1 MTGKAGKR
9 GAKPPQRREKSRLTL
24 GPLLYHWPAE
34 KRRDFYFR
42 IADEAD
48 IDEVFLGE
56 VVCSKR
62 EPFFEPFLSETAE
75 RLRAAG
81 KRVVYSTFAL
91 ITTPRE
97 LDSVR
102 AKNAPDALI
111 EVNDMAAVQALDG
124 KPFAIGPLI
133 NVFNEGALDFLA
145 RKGAVRLVTLPEL
158 SAESIGILAK
168 AAKARGIEV
177 EVPVFGRQTLSVS
190 MRCYH
195 ARSLGLHKDNCQFV
209 CERDPDGL
217 PVGTLSG
224 QDILTINGVQTMSH
238 GYLAL
243 LKDLAGLRKMGVGAF
258 RLSPQDTDMV
268 RVAEIYRAAL
278 DGKDD
283 PGALLDEL
291 REELPSTP
299 FINGYMRGGRGLD
312 WAE

>member
-1 MTGKAGKR
+1 MKGKAAKR
-9 GAKPPQRREKSRLTL
+9 GAPPPQRRDKSRLTL

-48 IDEVFLGE
+48 VDEVYLGE

-62 EPFFEPFLSETAE
+62 EPFFEPYLPEVAG
-75 RLRAAG
+75 RLRQAG
-81 KRVVYSTFAL
+81 KRVVHSTFAL
-91 ITTPRE
+91 VTTPRE
-97 LDSVR
+97 LEIVR
-102 AKNAPDALI
+102 AKNAGDALI

-124 KPFAIGPLI
+124 KPFVIGPLI

-145 RKGAVRLVTLPEL
+145 RKGAVRLVALPEL
-158 SAESIGILAK
+158 SAASIGILAQ
-168 AAKARGIEV
+168 AAKARGVEL

-217 PVGTLSG
+217 PVATLDG
-224 QDILTINGVQTMSH
+224 RDLLTVNGVQTMSH

-243 LKDLAGLRKMGVGAF
+243 LKDLADLRKMGVGAF

-283 PGALLDEL
+283 PGALLEEL
-291 REELPSTP
+291 RGQMPSTP
-299 FINGYMRGGRGLD
+299 FINGYMRGGRGMD